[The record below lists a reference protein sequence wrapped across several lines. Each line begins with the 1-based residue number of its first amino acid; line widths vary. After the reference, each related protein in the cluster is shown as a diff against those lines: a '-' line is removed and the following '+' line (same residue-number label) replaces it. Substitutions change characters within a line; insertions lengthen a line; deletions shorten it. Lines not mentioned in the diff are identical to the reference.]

1 MIGKLKGS
9 IDLIG
14 SGYLIVDV
22 SGVGYKVNVSSGVLA
37 DSKIGDEVRI
47 YIHTHVREDQLALF
61 GFNSNEE
68 LGFFELLISVS
79 GIGPKAAMHI
89 MSIAPIDVIKNSIS
103 KQDPSLLSSASGIGR
118 KTAEKIVVELKNKIG
133 VLKEG
138 NVFEKGEET
147 DEVIS
152 ALEGLGYK
160 SSEIRPV
167 LAKVSGED
175 TEDRIKEAL
184 KLLSK

>member
-1 MIGKLKGS
+1 M
-9 IDLIG
+9 IG
-14 SGYLIVDV
+14 SGYLLIDV
-22 SGVGYKVNVSSGVLA
+22 NGVGYKVAVGSSLLA
-37 DSKIGDEVRI
+37 DRKTGDDI
-47 YIHTHVREDQLALF
+47 ILYIHTHVREDQLALF

-68 LGFFELLISVS
+68 LEFFELLISVS

-133 VLKEG
+133 VLSEG
-138 NVFEKGEET
+138 DVFEKGEET
-147 DEVIS
+147 NEVIS

-160 SSEIRPV
+160 SSEIRPI
-167 LAKVSGED
+167 LAKISGED
-175 TEDRIKEAL
+175 TEERIKEAL

>member
-1 MIGKLKGS
+1 MIGKLRGQ

-14 SGYLIVDV
+14 SSYIIIDIN
-22 SGVGYKVNVSSGVLA
+22 GVGYKVAVGSSLLA
-37 DSKIGDEVRI
+37 DSKVGDEIKLYV
-47 YIHTHVREDQLALF
+47 HTHVREDQLALF
-61 GFNSNEE
+61 GFDSNEE
-68 LGFFELLISVS
+68 LEFFELLISVS

-103 KQDPSLLSSASGIGR
+103 KQDPSLLSNASGIGR

-133 VLKEG
+133 VLSEG

-147 DEVIS
+147 NEVIS

-160 SSEIRPV
+160 SSEIRPI
-167 LAKVSGED
+167 LGKLTEND
-175 TEDRIKEAL
+175 TEEKIKEAL
-184 KLLSK
+184 KLLAK

>member
-68 LGFFELLISVS
+68 LGFFEL
-79 GIGPKAAMHI
+79 KR
-89 MSIAPIDVIKNSIS
+89 
-103 KQDPSLLSSASGIGR
+103 DP
-118 KTAEKIVVELKNKIG
+118 
-133 VLKEG
+133 
-138 NVFEKGEET
+138 
-147 DEVIS
+147 
-152 ALEGLGYK
+152 
-160 SSEIRPV
+160 
-167 LAKVSGED
+167 
-175 TEDRIKEAL
+175 
-184 KLLSK
+184 